1 MNNQVMIPASEQ
13 MPMVQTQSA
22 GSTMLG
28 VFASPETFD
37 MASRMAKALSSASI
51 VPKDYQGNAGN
62 CMIAIDTAARMQ
74 ISPMMVMQN
83 LYVVNGRP
91 AWSSQWII
99 AAINASKKYACD
111 LQFEY
116 GHDEKDGGLSCKAW
130 AMDRNGNRVEGPT
143 ITMTMAKAE
152 GWATK
157 NGSKWAT
164 MPEVMISY
172 RAASFFGRRNCPE
185 ITLGIYAEE
194 EAASIPPETVSVQ
207 TAPTAEIQ
215 TEQVQTQV
223 ISVPSSDERITKEQA
238 KALIELAG
246 QVFGGDAT
254 VYGKQLISVINAYG
268 YQKTVEIKVSDYKL
282 ICDNLRAYAATQ
294 EQEPNMDADF
304 ADEDVPAES
313 EV

>member
-1 MNNQVMIPASEQ
+1 MNNQIMIPTSEQ
-13 MPMVQTQSA
+13 MPMVQTQN
-22 GSTMLG
+22 GGNQMLG

-37 MASRMAKALSSASI
+37 MASRMAKALASASI
-51 VPKDYQGNAGN
+51 VPKDYQNNAGN

-116 GHDEKDGGLSCKAW
+116 GNKAEDGGLSCRAW

-143 ITMTMAKAE
+143 ITMNMAKAE

-194 EAASIPPETVSVQ
+194 EAASIPADMPTVQ
-207 TAPTAEIQ
+207 TYPTAEAPK
-215 TEQVQTQV
+215 EQEPMRVTA
-223 ISVPSSDERITKEQA
+223 SPNDKITKAQA
-238 KALIELAG
+238 RELFNLAG
-246 QVFGGDAT
+246 QAFGGTADE
-254 VYGKQLISVINAYG
+254 YGKQLMIVINAYG
-268 YQKTVEIKVSDYKL
+268 YQHTADIKVSDFGK
-282 ICDNLRAYAATQ
+282 ICENIRAYAEA
-294 EQEPNMDADF
+294 ESDQEPELDLVPQ
-304 ADEDVPAES
+304 DVPEES

>member
-1 MNNQVMIPASEQ
+1 MNNQIMIPASEQ
-13 MPMVQTQSA
+13 MPMVQTQN
-22 GSTMLG
+22 GGNQMLG

-37 MASRMAKALSSASI
+37 MASRMAKALASASI
-51 VPKDYQGNAGN
+51 VPKDYQNNAGN

-99 AAINASKKYACD
+99 AAINASKKYSCD

-116 GHDEKDGGLSCKAW
+116 GNRAEDGGLSCKAW
-130 AMDRNGNRVEGPT
+130 AMDRSGNRVEGPT
-143 ITMTMAKAE
+143 ITMNMAKSE

-157 NGSKWAT
+157 NGSKWQT

-194 EAASIPPETVSVQ
+194 EAASIPADTGTAQNIAAQQIRPEPVQ
-207 TAPTAEIQ
+207 TRAIADPNAT
-215 TEQVQTQV
+215 
-223 ISVPSSDERITKEQA
+223 ISKEKQRE
-238 KALIELAG
+238 LFSLAG
-246 QVFGGDAT
+246 EAFGGT
-254 VYGKQLISVINAYG
+254 VAEYSMKLKEVVEAYG
-268 YQKTVEIKVSDYKL
+268 YDSTAKITERDFGRISE
-282 ICDNLRAYAATQ
+282 NLRAYKDIQ
-294 EQEPNMDADF
+294 DNEQEEPDIIP
-304 ADEDVPAES
+304 EPAEES
-313 EV
+313 EAV

>member
-13 MPMVQTQSA
+13 MPMVQTQN
-22 GSTMLG
+22 GGNQMLG

-37 MASRMAKALSSASI
+37 MASRMAKALASASI
-51 VPKDYQGNAGN
+51 VPKDYQNNAGN

-116 GHDEKDGGLSCKAW
+116 GNKAEDGGLSCKAW

-143 ITMTMAKAE
+143 ITMNMAKSE

-157 NGSKWAT
+157 NGSKWQT

-194 EAASIPPETVSVQ
+194 EAASIPVDTGTAQ
-207 TAPTAEIQ
+207 TYPTAAAQKEPEPMQ
-215 TEQVQTQV
+215 A
-223 ISVPSSDERITKEQA
+223 ISEPSPDERITKEQA
-238 KALIELAG
+238 KALIDLAG

-268 YQKTVEIKVSDYKL
+268 YQRTVDIKVRDYKL
-282 ICDNLRAYAATQ
+282 IFDNIRAYADTPD
-294 EQEPNMDADF
+294 EFPADVIP
-304 ADEDVPAES
+304 DEPAES